1 MTALT
6 SAACEQIHISF
17 QRATGRTQWLTSLL
31 SKDRTRRRR
40 YDKTQER
47 HRRAAGTNEIPRA
60 ANDWFRFA
68 AGITSSPNASCDM
81 VVLERHERDRR
92 QEKIE
97 RKGRK
102 RRASDSE
109 ASLGARYPHQGHGPL
124 KITGSG
130 ASKRKRREPEEQD
143 KDEDVEQGETE
154 DDSEDGDAAGGRKKS
169 TGQSSTCPHCKKVL
183 VNGVT
188 KRHLA
193 TASCEKARQL
203 ARLIPVVSVPIIA
216 IITGSLAVIIIII
229 VVVVSV
235 TLLITIAV
243 AVVVVGLA
251 LIRRIPQL
259 AESAGAS
266 SAPRARTQVESSG
279 RSRSSGCKNDNPN
292 IRLADPFRRYHE
304 EEGNAISA
312 SLNSMNRIP

>member
-1 MTALT
+1 
-6 SAACEQIHISF
+6 
-17 QRATGRTQWLTSLL
+17 
-31 SKDRTRRRR
+31 
-40 YDKTQER
+40 
-47 HRRAAGTNEIPRA
+47 
-60 ANDWFRFA
+60 
-68 AGITSSPNASCDM
+68 M
-81 VVLERHERDRR
+81 VVLERHEQDRR

-169 TGQSSTCPHCKKVL
+169 TRQSSTCPHCKKVL

-188 KRHLA
+188 KRYLD

-203 ARLIPVVSVPIIA
+203 ARSSPWSPFPSSPSSPAASPSSSSSSSSSSASPSSSLSPLPWSWS
-216 IITGSLAVIIIII
+216 GSLHHQAHP
-229 VVVVSV
+229 S
-235 TLLITIAV
+235 ARR
-243 AVVVVGLA
+243 VGWRFQRTACPDAGRVFRALA
-251 LIRRIPQL
+251 QLRIQERQPKHPARRSLPKIPR
-259 AESAGAS
+259 G
-266 SAPRARTQVESSG
+266 G
-279 RSRSSGCKNDNPN
+279 RQRNHLD
-292 IRLADPFRRYHE
+292 L
-304 EEGNAISA
+304 
-312 SLNSMNRIP
+312 